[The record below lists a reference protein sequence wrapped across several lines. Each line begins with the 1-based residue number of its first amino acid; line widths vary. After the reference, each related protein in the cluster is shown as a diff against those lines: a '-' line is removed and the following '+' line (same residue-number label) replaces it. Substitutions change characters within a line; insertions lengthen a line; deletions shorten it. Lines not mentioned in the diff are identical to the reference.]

1 MKAHRGLIPS
11 CTGALDRRPRHAA
24 ACWQRVGDGRYPR
37 MQVLWIPVPDIPLNT
52 FALDSALQRTLIR
65 CGVEAAQRFLSLR
78 VI

>member
-1 MKAHRGLIPS
+1 
-11 CTGALDRRPRHAA
+11 
-24 ACWQRVGDGRYPR
+24 